1 MTPRVHFAAY
11 FIVGV
16 MTGLALGAMLPWWMA
31 GAPAWVLAA
40 ATTAWV
46 RSTTPHPLTTSPG
59 RFAPLASPRLSRD
72 IAAHVSIV
80 RAATWGAFIGGCIG
94 GLAATLPQVWAALGL
109 TDATWPMHGPI
120 VALIACACVAV
131 DAYVT
136 DPALDAAEVPGFV
149 PWKYGLTT
157 YLAYAAVAFLP
168 ALAEVWP

>member
-1 MTPRVHFAAY
+1 MTPRVYFAAY

-31 GAPAWVLAA
+31 GAPAWILAT
-40 ATTAWV
+40 ATTTWT
-46 RSTTPHPLTTSPG
+46 RLQGLH
-59 RFAPLASPRLSRD
+59 LA
-72 IAAHVSIV
+72 IV
-80 RAATWGAFIGGCIG
+80 RAATWGAFVGGCIG

-136 DPALDAAEVPGFV
+136 DPDLDAAEAPGFA
-149 PWKYGLTT
+149 PWKYGLAA
-157 YLAYAAVAFLP
+157 YLAYAAVVFLP